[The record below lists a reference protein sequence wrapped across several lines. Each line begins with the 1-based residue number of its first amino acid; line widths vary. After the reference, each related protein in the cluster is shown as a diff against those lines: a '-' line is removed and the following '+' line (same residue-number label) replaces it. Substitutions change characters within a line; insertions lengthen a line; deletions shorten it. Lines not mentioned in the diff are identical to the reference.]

1 MPRVQRPITQDL
13 ASSTRVAT
21 FWTAA
26 PTPRTPLVPPHTS
39 FRAPSASRAKE
50 TWQGGVPPPEAVR
63 YALDDAAAP
72 RGPREPGLAAAGVH
86 RRSCAEGLPM
96 TAGRTI
102 PRSSLIMSE
111 LAPDPFEQRRR
122 SLEEAFFKQRDQQL
136 LARLRAELEA
146 LERREQLARVSG
158 IQDTKVLDDLVRAG
172 VAAETLVALRL
183 VPLVEV
189 AWADGMVAQAERT
202 AILNAAAAIDVHPGS
217 PAYELLDR
225 WLTERP
231 DEQLVKAWKEYVR
244 ELAKSLPADS
254 VAAMRR
260 ETIDRCQQVAAAAGG
275 FLGLASISAAEQA
288 RIDEFARAWEG

>member
-1 MPRVQRPITQDL
+1 
-13 ASSTRVAT
+13 
-21 FWTAA
+21 
-26 PTPRTPLVPPHTS
+26 
-39 FRAPSASRAKE
+39 
-50 TWQGGVPPPEAVR
+50 
-63 YALDDAAAP
+63 
-72 RGPREPGLAAAGVH
+72 
-86 RRSCAEGLPM
+86 M
-96 TAGRTI
+96 TAGHTI

-158 IQDTKVLDDLVRAG
+158 IQDTKVLDDLVRVG
-172 VAAETLVALRL
+172 VGPETLVALRL

-217 PAYELLDR
+217 PAYGLLDR

-231 DEQLVKAWKEYVR
+231 DERLVQAWKEYVR

-254 VAAMRR
+254 LAALRR
-260 ETIDRCQQVAAAAGG
+260 ETIDRCQQVAASAGG
-275 FLGLASISAAEQA
+275 FLGLASISAIEQA
-288 RIDEFARAWEG
+288 KIDEFARTWEG